1 MANMDPTGVLPW
13 AVGKIL
19 DGVVNYAKEASKY
32 MDHCNDLEQLLHSI
46 GPLVSEAA
54 PNAGSSSMP
63 PGSSTAAVGE
73 WLQNFQSLLQQADQT
88 LHEAVEAHRASPGF
102 FRRAKY
108 SKKVRKITDRLRKMM
123 QEELGLA
130 ILVCVRKPDSVVPDL
145 EPQTVEHPLTCRLR
159 ELSRKSKQD
168 ERCRVTLQI
177 ADTHTAV
184 FYIPGC
190 DKEQRSDGA
199 ISPAPGMGTSALSEE
214 MVNDLANQH
223 RGQVVGGGFEVKNE
237 TKLRITIRV
246 EFVEDWFFYL
256 LFVDHES
263 PARLPELF
271 FPKNDLGDNC
281 NSVNRS
287 IKRVFPSCDEYD
299 EDPETVKLKR
309 SANASADACAQVSLF
324 LLIVSS
330 RLKLPE
336 DRLELQRLITIKDI
350 HNHLETPDLD
360 IIVKHWKFDIN
371 PLLPN

>member
-88 LHEAVEAHRASPGF
+88 LHEAVQTLRASPGV
-102 FRRAKY
+102 RSRAKY

-123 QEELGLA
+123 QEELGFA
-130 ILVCVRKPDSVVPDL
+130 ILVCVTRKLDSVVPD
-145 EPQTVEHPLTCRLR
+145 PEHPLTCRLR

-190 DKEQRSDGA
+190 DPD
-199 ISPAPGMGTSALSEE
+199 
-214 MVNDLANQH
+214 MVTTDDQH
-223 RGQVVGGGFEVKNE
+223 RGQVVRGGFEVKNH

-263 PARLPELF
+263 PARLPKLS
-271 FPKNDLGDNC
+271 FPEEDLGDDC

-287 IKRVFPSCDEYD
+287 IKRVFPSWDEYD
-299 EDPETVKLKR
+299 DDPVTVKLER
-309 SANASADACAQVSLF
+309 SANASADACERVSLF

-336 DRLELQRLITIKDI
+336 DRLELQRLITIEDI
-350 HNHLETPDLD
+350 QNHLETPDLD